1 MWDDTLYDTSIQ
13 LGLKVNRGYFGRH
26 LLLFLPLSLKF
37 FSLWCWTNR
46 ETSRRKFSVAWVDT
60 STTSRRRTS
69 SSHLPSSL
77 WRRSR
82 QRRRRC
88 SWWRQH
94 RQPLTPGWG
103 CSRSCQASSCWQWS
117 RLRRWG
123 WNFCHYFISCLTQTV
138 PQSTP
143 IYALLHCCAQIHHAL
158 PSADSII

>member
-94 RQPLTPGWG
+94 RHRQPLTPGWG
-103 CSRSCQASSCWQWS
+103 CSRSCRASSCCRRS

-123 WNFCHYFISCLTQTV
+123 WNVCQNWKFWLV
-138 PQSTP
+138 PAVP
-143 IYALLHCCAQIHHAL
+143 LKHCNLCTAA
-158 PSADSII
+158 